1 MLYRLVYLSSYI
13 GIATEDSLR
22 NIFETAARNNVRDDI
37 TGFII
42 FYEGNF
48 FQVMEGAADKVEA
61 CFSRIGKDRRHRM
74 PTRLSVHSVEKREF
88 SNWEALYYL
97 TPADADG
104 GEPVNGAL
112 RTDGRVPDVTSDPT
126 SDLMFGST
134 STGPQS
140 IGAETTGSASVD
152 PTSDTSLKQYTAY
165 SQSREVNKARLRE
178 ILSGAENNSL
188 SDDLSL
194 NVFVKNFLYSFR
206 DLR

>member
-22 NIFETAARNNVRDDI
+22 NIFETAAKNNVRDEI

-48 FQVMEGAADKVEA
+48 FQVMEGDADKVEA
-61 CFSRIGKDRRHRM
+61 CFSRIEKDRRHRM
-74 PTRLSVHSVEKREF
+74 PTRLGVHSVEKREF
-88 SNWEALYYL
+88 TSWEALYYL
-97 TPADADG
+97 MSADADG
-104 GEPVNGAL
+104 GASLNAAL
-112 RTDGRVPDVTSDPT
+112 KTDGHNDENISRTV
-126 SDLMFGST
+126 
-134 STGPQS
+134 TGPQ
-140 IGAETTGSASVD
+140 
-152 PTSDTSLKQYTAY
+152 L
-165 SQSREVNKARLRE
+165 REVNKARLRE
-178 ILSGAENNSL
+178 ILLKAEDNSL